1 MKLFSCVMV
10 CSTTCDSK
18 QRYGGRGLKKRKRF
32 GSGRVINPEHDSTQA
47 SFGFLTPSL
56 LSRLS
61 LFSAIF
67 PTCIAPSRRIP
78 SRFYTLISENY
89 NYNGDF

>member
-18 QRYGGRGLKKRKRF
+18 QRYGGGGVKKRKRF

-47 SFGFLTPSL
+47 SFGFSL
-56 LSRLS
+56 LHYYRAFRYLA
-61 LFSAIF
+61 LFSQPAL
-67 PTCIAPSRRIP
+67 RRQEE
-78 SRFYTLISENY
+78 YHQ
-89 NYNGDF
+89 DFIH